1 VSLLWLLAAAVLL
14 VVIKVFPRL
23 WIPLGILLWIAVYK
37 SGVHATIA
45 GVTVG
50 LLLPVAMGERVE
62 HRLHPWSAFV
72 VVPLF
77 ALANAGIALGGGAL
91 DAAFSSTLTWAVI
104 AGLVAGKLIGVSGAT
119 LVALRAGGTLPE
131 GMPRAQLYGVAA
143 AAGIGF
149 TVSLFIADLAFE
161 GHPELI
167 ERAKV
172 GIFAG
177 SLLAGLLGWAVL
189 SRARRV

>member
-1 VSLLWLLAAAVLL
+1 M
-14 VVIKVFPRL
+14 
-23 WIPLGILLWIAVYK
+23 LWIAVYE

-45 GVTVG
+45 
-50 LLLPVAMGERVE
+50 RR
-62 HRLHPWSAFV
+62 HRRPA
-72 VVPLF
+72 
-77 ALANAGIALGGGAL
+77 AAGGDGREASNIACTHGARSSSCRCSRSPTR
-91 DAAFSSTLTWAVI
+91 ASRWAAVRSTRAFSSTLTWAVI

-119 LVALRAGGTLPE
+119 LAALRAGGTLPE
-131 GMPRAQLYGVAA
+131 GMPRRAAFGVAA

-161 GHPELI
+161 RHPALVEQ
-167 ERAKV
+167 AKV